1 MTKQRTIDDNRKV
14 EYFQELIIP
23 YEKKGKKKFFID
35 QYINGA
41 GKELRD
47 HFWSKKSSSR
57 LAYEM
62 FSWMKDDPRIKD
74 IEFEYH
80 LKGLASGGEGPNID
94 VFIETEEE
102 ILFIESKFTEKAKLE
117 YKDTGY
123 LSKGYYDQ
131 QPYGSKQMTLT
142 QRFYGFGFSEHFST
156 FCDRIDELCNKY
168 KDKNSQWF
176 EPKQET
182 CHLFG
187 VLIYIFKVK
196 PTKKVRLINIYW
208 NLKEDNDML
217 ANDFKEKANDLIQNV
232 GYGKR
237 LTFEH
242 FTIQDI
248 LEQRESLS
256 PKINFPETTKTK
268 IYKIVEEAEEN
279 NLLVR
284 Q

>member
-14 EYFQELIIP
+14 GYFQELIIP

-41 GKELRD
+41 GKELKN

-94 VFIETEEE
+94 VFIETEKE

-131 QPYGSKQMTLT
+131 QPYGSKQMSLKK
-142 QRFYGFGFSEHFST
+142 RFYEAPFSKNFSD
-156 FCDRIDELCNKY
+156 FCESINNLCNEY
-168 KDKNSQWF
+168 KNKNPQWF

-187 VLIYIFKVK
+187 ALIYIFKEK

-208 NLKEDNDML
+208 DIKDNNDL
-217 ANDFKEKANDLIQNV
+217 AEEFKKKANKLIQDA

-237 LTFEH
+237 LAFEY
-242 FTIQDI
+242 FTIQYI
-248 LEQRESLS
+248 LEHPESLF
-256 PKINFPETTKTK
+256 PKINFPETAKAK
-268 IYKIVEEAEEN
+268 IYNIVEEANKN

>member
-1 MTKQRTIDDNRKV
+1 MQKTIDDKRKL

-23 YEKKGKKKFFID
+23 YKKKDKKKFFID

-41 GKELRD
+41 GKELKD

-62 FSWMKDDPRIKD
+62 FSWMKDDLRIED

-123 LSKGYYDQ
+123 LSKGYYD
-131 QPYGSKQMTLT
+131 PKLYGPNQMSLKR
-142 QRFYGFGFSEHFST
+142 RFYEAPFSKDFSD
-156 FCDRIDELCNKY
+156 FCESVNNLCNKY
-168 KDKNSQWF
+168 KDKNPQWF

-187 VLIYIFKVK
+187 ALIYIFKEQ
-196 PTKKVRLINIYW
+196 PTKKIRLINIYW
-208 NLKEDNDML
+208 NLKEDNNEL
-217 ANDFKEKANDLIQNV
+217 ANKFKEKADKLIQNA
-232 GYGKR
+232 GYGER
-237 LTFEH
+237 LAFEH

-248 LEQRESLS
+248 LEHPEHLS
-256 PKINFPETTKTK
+256 SKINFPETTKTK
-268 IYKIVEEAEEN
+268 INEMVKEAEEN

-284 Q
+284 R